1 MSPMQTLRRVG
12 VVIAIVSPCLFDCA
26 SAQQSGA
33 AKSGAAE
40 VNPVT
45 AAAAPSDAAL
55 KESILASSAWKQA
68 SDGFQKWLASQAIYT
83 PAEIA
88 QIQASLTAQ
97 IQSMPASELQGFLD
111 DWQAKLKVLNG
122 RDSQDAQQWLG
133 QYLSVLAD
141 GIRRRSLSEM
151 GLADLPNMTA
161 SQLEDAF
168 IRVRARRLS
177 LQQSRAAFDQNR
189 QQRVQMVQQNNAVM
203 QQARLQRGA
212 AQFGTNQG
220 PYRPSRFDPP
230 PLQRGPQFFVD
241 GDGRIGFVLP

>member
-12 VVIAIVSPCLFDCA
+12 VLIAVVSPCLFDCA
-26 SAQQSGA
+26 SAQQAGA
-33 AKSGAAE
+33 AKSAE
-40 VNPVT
+40 VNPAT

-55 KESILASSAWKQA
+55 KENILASPAWKQA
-68 SDGFQKWLASQAIYT
+68 YDEFQKWLASQAIYT

-111 DWQAKLKVLNG
+111 DWQAKLRVLNG

-141 GIRRRSLSEM
+141 GFRRRTLTEM

-189 QQRVQMVQQNNAVM
+189 QQRVQMAQQNNAVT

-230 PLQRGPQFFVD
+230 PLQRGPQFFVN

>member
-1 MSPMQTLRRVG
+1 
-12 VVIAIVSPCLFDCA
+12 
-26 SAQQSGA
+26 
-33 AKSGAAE
+33 
-40 VNPVT
+40 
-45 AAAAPSDAAL
+45 
-55 KESILASSAWKQA
+55 
-68 SDGFQKWLASQAIYT
+68 
-83 PAEIA
+83 
-88 QIQASLTAQ
+88 
-97 IQSMPASELQGFLD
+97 MPASELQGFLD
-111 DWQAKLKVLNG
+111 DWQAKLRVLNG

-141 GIRRRSLSEM
+141 GIRRRTLSEM

-189 QQRVQMVQQNNAVM
+189 QQRVQMAQQNNAAM

-230 PLQRGPQFFVD
+230 PLQRGPQFFVN